1 MLKAQLEDSMDVRI
15 ATVFIAISF
24 NISQHVLVN
33 RQLSWSVA
41 GDEVIAC
48 FLRMLVLRTVGWVSW
63 GGLVLLD
70 GGWEPFVDEF
80 NHKGLYV

>member
-1 MLKAQLEDSMDVRI
+1 MLKAQLEDSMDVWI
-15 ATVFIAISF
+15 AIVFITMSF
-24 NISQHVLVN
+24 DISQHVLVN

-48 FLRMLVLRTVGWVSW
+48 FLRMLALRTVGWVSW
-63 GGLVLLD
+63 GGLVLS

-80 NHKGLYV
+80 NHEGLHV

>member
-1 MLKAQLEDSMDVRI
+1 MLKAQLEDSMDVWI
-15 ATVFIAISF
+15 AIVFITMSF
-24 NISQHVLVN
+24 NVSQHGLVN

-48 FLRMLVLRTVGWVSW
+48 FLRMLALRTVGRVGG
-63 GGLVLLD
+63 GGLVLFG

-80 NHKGLYV
+80 NHKGLDV

>member
-1 MLKAQLEDSMDVRI
+1 MLKAQLEDLMDVRI
-15 ATVFIAISF
+15 AIVFIAMSF
-24 NISQHVLVN
+24 NILQHVLVN

-48 FLRMLVLRTVGWVSW
+48 FLRMLALRTVRWVGW
-63 GGLVLLD
+63 GGLVLLS

-80 NHKGLYV
+80 NHEGLYV